1 MRVGVI
7 APRMGICGMN
17 PAGIPPACCGVPGCL
32 PCGVEEKNGF
42 GCIALRLFQAR
53 RRQLAVNGVALDSRF
68 DAYWLGP
75 RGDDLRY
82 WSPSIFVT
90 VVVTT
95 AQSS

>member
-1 MRVGVI
+1 M
-7 APRMGICGMN
+7 
-17 PAGIPPACCGVPGCL
+17 
-32 PCGVEEKNGF
+32 
-42 GCIALRLFQAR
+42 
-53 RRQLAVNGVALDSRF
+53 NGVALDSRF

-90 VVVTT
+90 VVVAT